1 MKIVITLLFTLIL
14 TNGCAMSD
22 EYATAFAG
30 CIDNFEEENS
40 RWEKDN
46 QMEVY
51 VRGIDPFDYCAR
63 LSRKM
68 VRTYRRMGYFDDVAV
83 NQAVSKQ

>member
-1 MKIVITLLFTLIL
+1 MKTVITLFFTLISI
-14 TNGCAMSD
+14 NGCTISD
-22 EYATAFAG
+22 DYAIAFAG
-30 CIDNFEEENS
+30 CIDNLEEENS

-63 LSRKM
+63 LSGRM
-68 VRTYRRMGYFDDVAV
+68 VRDYRRMGYLDYD
-83 NQAVSKQ
+83 